1 MPNVVQKIKNIS
13 LSPNLKGAL
22 WLLGSVVLFQI
33 SYSLVKVTGQN
44 ISSVQMVF
52 LRSLFQM
59 ALVFPFVWKAGFHV
73 MKTKQYK
80 NYACRLIFGTSNIVL
95 TFFAFTHMPLAGA
108 TSLVF
113 TRSLFTI
120 PLAAIMLKERAGWAR
135 GIATVIGFIGVLIVL
150 NPGPV
155 GIGKAETA
163 ALFASFL
170 LALTY
175 IYIQRLSRTE
185 SHPAML
191 MYFGMACCV
200 LTVYPA
206 YCLWVPV
213 KPEIWLNVFAI
224 AATATSAQYC
234 VIRGYQAG
242 KTTVI
247 SPIDYLQIPLSAIIG
262 RYLFGE
268 TLSLHFTVGVIIIIT
283 ASIYILKHRA
293 GDDDISATSTKEAIK

>member
-1 MPNVVQKIKNIS
+1 MTNVVQKIRFS
-13 LSPNLKGAL
+13 SFSPNLKGAC
-22 WLLGSVVLFQI
+22 WLLGSVILFQI
-33 SYSLVKVTGQN
+33 SYSLVKLTGQN
-44 ISSVQMVF
+44 IPSVQIVF

-59 ALVFPFVWKAGFHV
+59 LLVLPFVCKAGFGV
-73 MKTKQYK
+73 MKTRQYK
-80 NYACRLIFGTSNIVL
+80 NYACRLFFGVSNIVL
-95 TFFAFTHMPLAGA
+95 TFYAFTHMQLAGA

-120 PLAAIMLKERAGWAR
+120 PLAAIMLKEHAGWKR

-185 SHPAML
+185 NHSAML

-200 LTVYPA
+200 LTVGPA
-206 YCLWVPV
+206 YFLWVPV
-213 KPEIWLNVFAI
+213 KPEVWLGVFAI

-234 VIRGYQAG
+234 IIRGYQIG
-242 KTTVI
+242 KATVI
-247 SPIDYLQIPLSAIIG
+247 SPIDYLQIPLAAMIG

-283 ASIYILKHRA
+283 TSVYILKRRA
-293 GDDDISATSTKEAIK
+293 GDDDIPATSTKEAIQ

>member
-1 MPNVVQKIKNIS
+1 MANVVQKIRNYS
-13 LSPNLKGAL
+13 LSPNIKGAL

-44 ISSVQMVF
+44 IPSVQIVF

-59 ALVFPFVWKAGFHV
+59 AIVLPFVWKAGFRT
-73 MKTKQYK
+73 MKTKQYR
-80 NYACRLIFGTSNIVL
+80 NYACRLIFGTANIVL

-135 GIATVIGFIGVLIVL
+135 GIATVVGFVGVLIVL
-150 NPGPV
+150 DPGPV

-175 IYIQRLSRTE
+175 IYIQRLSKTE

-191 MYFGMACCV
+191 MYFGIACFV
-200 LTVYPA
+200 LTVFPA
-206 YCLWVPV
+206 YCVWVPV
-213 KPEIWLNVFAI
+213 GAKTWLGVFAV

-234 VIRGYQAG
+234 VIRGYQIG
-242 KTTVI
+242 KATVI
-247 SPIDYLQIPLSAIIG
+247 SPTDYLQIPLAAIIG
-262 RYLFGE
+262 RFLFGE
-268 TLSLHFTVGVIIIIT
+268 TLSLHFTVGVIIIIV
-283 ASIYILKHRA
+283 ASLYILKRRNE
-293 GDDDISATSTKEAIK
+293 DDDLSPAHNN